1 MQYSI
6 YGYKSSNVL
15 YSRQHNSVPVDR
27 IKLNKKKIETPN
39 FVQRCIFV
47 CWTTFYYYLY
57 LKKCHFRSQKLPFFL
72 QLAEKCRIL
81 PPLLNRILWMLLC
94 IGKNISE
101 ASSHLQLL
109 PDLLERVVCFA
120 QLFWASEKSFTPG
133 GILADD
139 CMGLVQKRHT
149 HLYACQTKAFVLGC
163 WNFISSIQKYPS
175 FQRHQPQGR
184 SFPQTKDMYVE
195 TLEPHRVGD
204 CTNTFANPSL
214 VQTVQKTSETQARA
228 CTLGWIKFLETIA
241 SHGTCSEC
249 VETLQKWQ

>member
-27 IKLNKKKIETPN
+27 IKLNKKEIETPN

-57 LKKCHFRSQKLPFFL
+57 LKKWHFRSQKLPFFL

-109 PDLLERVVCFA
+109 PELLERDV
-120 QLFWASEKSFTPG
+120 G
-133 GILADD
+133 
-139 CMGLVQKRHT
+139 
-149 HLYACQTKAFVLGC
+149 
-163 WNFISSIQKYPS
+163 
-175 FQRHQPQGR
+175 
-184 SFPQTKDMYVE
+184 FPQ
-195 TLEPHRVGD
+195 LN
-204 CTNTFANPSL
+204 CSSL
-214 VQTVQKTSETQARA
+214 VSLRKRLHTRWHACVWLHGIIAKETHSFICQPNKT
-228 CTLGWIKFLETIA
+228 FL
-241 SHGTCSEC
+241 S
-249 VETLQKWQ
+249 

>member
-27 IKLNKKKIETPN
+27 IKLNKKEIETPN

-109 PDLLERVVCFA
+109 PNLLERVVCFA

-163 WNFISSIQKYPS
+163 WNFISSIPKYPS
-175 FQRHQPQGR
+175 FQHHQPQGR

-195 TLEPHRVGD
+195 TLEPNRVGD
-204 CTNTFANPSL
+204 CTNTFANLSL
-214 VQTVQKTSETQARA
+214 VQTVQ
-228 CTLGWIKFLETIA
+228 
-241 SHGTCSEC
+241 
-249 VETLQKWQ
+249 